1 MPANIETNYRNLSC
15 DEIPKLKGVPM
26 SYYLQFLKWPEV
38 SEYLS
43 KKDLILLPIGA
54 IEQHGQHL
62 PLMTDSA
69 WAVDVA
75 EAVAAREKVLVCPPL
90 YFGWSPHHMAYPG
103 TITLRPET
111 MIQVILDVCN
121 SLLFHGFKKIL
132 ILNGHRV
139 ANLPPIEIAA
149 SKIRNTTNAYVA
161 ILDLAMIVV
170 EEVRKI
176 CESDVGGFGH
186 ADEIETS
193 FMLYKHP
200 ELVDM
205 TKAVKSASPVKS
217 RFLHSFMSPDQAL
230 TGNRFW
236 GKPTI
241 EEWHKATEPHGMKGD
256 ASLGTPEKGKMIFE
270 AIVENVAKV
279 IEEISSIEV
288 EVVNKKPPI

>member
-1 MPANIETNYRNLSC
+1 
-15 DEIPKLKGVPM
+15 M
-26 SYYLQFLKWPEV
+26 SYYLQFLKWSGV

-43 KKDLILLPIGA
+43 KKDLILFPIGA

-75 EAVAAREKVLVCPPL
+75 EAVAAREKVLICPPL

-121 SLLFHGFKKIL
+121 SLVFHGFKKIL

-149 SKIRNTTNAYVA
+149 SKIRNTTKAYVA

-170 EEVRKI
+170 EEVRII
-176 CESDVGGFGH
+176 CESDIGGFGH

-205 TKAVKSASPVKS
+205 AKAGKNVSPVKG
-217 RFLHSFMSPDQAL
+217 RFSHSFISPDQAL

-236 GKPTI
+236 SKPTI
-241 EEWHKATEPHGMKGD
+241 EEWHKTTEPYGMKGD
-256 ASLGTPEKGKMIFE
+256 ASLGTAEKGKRIFE
-270 AIVENVAKV
+270 AIVENVSQV
-279 IEEISSIEV
+279 IDEISNIEV
-288 EVVNKKPPI
+288 EIVNKKVPI